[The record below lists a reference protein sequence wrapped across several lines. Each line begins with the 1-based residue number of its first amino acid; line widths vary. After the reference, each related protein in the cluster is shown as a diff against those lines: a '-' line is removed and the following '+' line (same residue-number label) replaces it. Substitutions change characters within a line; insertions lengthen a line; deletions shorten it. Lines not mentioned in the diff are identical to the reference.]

1 MYSHWKFSL
10 VLLLLA
16 ASTSARFDHHHVYH
30 EVDVADTTEGN
41 GESDVWSRE
50 EKVRVTSLS
59 KPVDR
64 ARFIE

>member
-10 VLLLLA
+10 VLLLA

-30 EVDVADTTEGN
+30 EVDVVDTTEGN
-41 GESDVWSRE
+41 GGSDVWSRE
-50 EKVRVTSLS
+50 EKVRITSLGR
-59 KPVDR
+59 PVGC